1 MKITALILTY
11 NEAKRIRIALSHA
24 LKWADEVC
32 VVDKSSTDDTREI
45 ASGMG
50 AVVHTIPFSR
60 QGHENM
66 ADLVKLAKNDWV
78 WGFTPGEVPTKNLVQ
93 LAKAK
98 VSDAVDCIIIPHMIY
113 SFGDFSQFSPWS
125 ISGQPRLIHRKR
137 VRFTGLAHAPIRAI
151 RTDHVP
157 YAQDC
162 YVLHQ
167 THVNSTAFI
176 AAHQDYAANE
186 VINGTP
192 EEVLE
197 KAMKNY
203 VAHDELFSVDPAM
216 KAQWLAWKIYWLT
229 VALQSIEADRN
240 RDVASEYADRAAKM
254 LGDQWGELTAAPK
267 PVRV

>member
-11 NEAKRIRIALSHA
+11 NEAKRIKIAVSHA

-32 VVDKSSTDDTREI
+32 VVDKSSTDGTREI
-45 ASGMG
+45 AEGLGS
-50 AVVHTIPFSR
+50 VVHTIPFSR
-60 QGHENM
+60 QGHENVE
-66 ADLVKLAKNDWV
+66 DLVKFAANDWV
-78 WGFTPGEVPTKNLVQ
+78 WGFTPGEVPTRKLVE

-98 VSDAVDCIIIPHMIY
+98 VSDDVDCILIPHMIY
-113 SFGDFSQFSPWS
+113 SFGDHSRFSPWS

-151 RTDHVP
+151 RTAHIP
-157 YAQDC
+157 YDADC
-162 YVLHQ
+162 HVLHQ
-167 THVNSTAFI
+167 THANSTAFI

-192 EEVLE
+192 EEVME

-203 VAHDELFSVDPAM
+203 VAQDELFSVDPAM

-240 RDVASEYADRAAKM
+240 RDIAAEYAERAAKM
-254 LGDQWGELTAAPK
+254 SASEWGELT
-267 PVRV
+267 